1 MLGDKKE
8 ECQWVVMDILNL
20 AHVQPHHCSACVQP
34 CFPFIP
40 QPRPPILILL
50 SMLRPSHNAT
60 PLLSSTQPTNPTPN
74 PPLPSTEKFPVA
86 YIEQ

>member
-1 MLGDKKE
+1 MGSHGHTKPCPRATPSLFG
-8 ECQWVVMDILNL
+8 M
-20 AHVQPHHCSACVQP
+20 QP

-50 SMLRPSHNAT
+50 SMSALLTMPHHSSPPHTQLIQPS
-60 PLLSSTQPTNPTPN
+60 N